1 MLTIS
6 TRDLIA
12 KASRY
17 IKVCAETVLYL
28 FAFLTVYLNKQNYWL
43 FNDIILWNLIGEP
56 QKFPRIVQN
65 SFIPISHKNLC

>member
-17 IKVCAETVLYL
+17 IKVCAETVYL

-43 FNDIILWNLIGEP
+43 FNDIILWNLIGEQ
-56 QKFPRIVQN
+56 QKFPRIEQN
-65 SFIPISHKNLC
+65 SFIPISHKKLC

>member
-56 QKFPRIVQN
+56 QKFPRIKQN
-65 SFIPISHKNLC
+65 SFIPISHKKLC